1 MTEQVVQ
8 EEEVQANP
16 YNQNKAWHKE
26 DIKPFV
32 SSDSLFFKEE
42 TPEQPSEESVEE
54 VVKRKNTNQFFG
66 LYISDGRLKSKD
78 NTLEWRFDIWQDLI
92 EDLNNKGKIVFGF
105 GFNEIFEIMKDPTAP
120 GRLGR
125 EGLNEHVHN
134 HLFTLLG
141 RMGLIGLFIYVVFQ
155 FNLLKKINTR
165 ELFIFFTPLLL
176 VSLMDTTMES
186 VQFPLLYYV
195 LISKSYIRK

>member
-1 MTEQVVQ
+1 MSILFILSSIRLSGLPEINRGEPVEVVQ
-8 EEEVQANP
+8 ESVQ
-16 YNQNKAWHKE
+16 
-26 DIKPFV
+26 
-32 SSDSLFFKEE
+32 
-42 TPEQPSEESVEE
+42 E
-54 VVKRKNTNQFFG
+54 VVNRKNTNQFFG

-92 EDLNNKGKIVFGF
+92 EDLNNKDKIVFGF

-141 RMGLIGLFIYVVFQ
+141 RMGLIGLLFII
-155 FNLLKKINTR
+155 LKLINTKV
-165 ELFIFFTPLLL
+165 FHI
-176 VSLMDTTMES
+176 
-186 VQFPLLYYV
+186 
-195 LISKSYIRK
+195 